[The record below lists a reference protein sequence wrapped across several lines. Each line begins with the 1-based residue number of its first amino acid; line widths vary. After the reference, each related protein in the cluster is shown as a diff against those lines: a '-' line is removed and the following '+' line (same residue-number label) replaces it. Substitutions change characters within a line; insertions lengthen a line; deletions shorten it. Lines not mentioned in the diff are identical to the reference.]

1 MISSPSISRNITVLR
16 DPQISPETG
25 VLGESILPFVSR
37 ANTSTKDVEVFYAI
51 TDQNAKNIEEL
62 KLKEIDYL
70 TSDGKTVSL
79 PLDCRS
85 LKLALRFFQE
95 SPSNI
100 FKVRINYTFTLKTDK
115 DSKKALVKQ
124 WI

>member
-25 VLGESILPFVSR
+25 VGESILPFVSR
-37 ANTSTKDVEVFYAI
+37 TNASTKDVEVFYAI

-62 KLKEIDYL
+62 KLKEIDYI

-79 PLDCRS
+79 PLHCRS

>member
-1 MISSPSISRNITVLR
+1 M
-16 DPQISPETG
+16 SPETG

-37 ANTSTKDVEVFYAI
+37 ANASTKDVEVFYAI

-100 FKVRINYTFTLKTDK
+100 FKIRINYTFTLKTEK